1 MTEIDQKIIR
11 YSVVKN
17 DIPSESPAITHQER
31 LPVLSGKT
39 YKIPKSP
46 LSESALYVT
55 LNDHEGKP
63 FEIFLNSKDTRHY
76 QWIIA
81 LTRVISSVFRKG
93 GDCTF
98 LIDELKSIYDPN
110 GGYFKKGK
118 YIPSLVAEIGDVLE
132 QHFIDLGLYEKDES
146 LAVLAQAMIKEKI
159 EQIPNMLKA
168 QVCPKCGEAALVKM
182 DGCLTCTAC
191 GESKCG

>member
-1 MTEIDQKIIR
+1 MTKINQKIISQ
-11 YSVVKN
+11 YVVKEN
-17 DIPSESPAITHQER
+17 AQQPEPTVVTHQDR
-31 LPVLSGKT
+31 SPILSGKT

-55 LNDHEGKP
+55 LNDHEDRP
-63 FEIFLNSKDTRHY
+63 FEIFINSKDTKHY
-76 QWIIA
+76 QWVIA
-81 LTRVISSVFRKG
+81 LTRVVSAVFRKG

-98 LIDELKSIYDPN
+98 LIEELKSIYDPN

-118 YIPSLVAEIGDVLE
+118 YIPSLVAEIGEVLE
-132 QHFIDLGLYEKDES
+132 QHFIGLGLYAKDES
-146 LAVLAQAMIKEKI
+146 LAVMAQAMVKEKTL
-159 EQIPNMLKA
+159 PDALRA

-191 GESKCG
+191 GDSKCS